1 LKKKSIQLDGPMSY
15 CNWLAYNKN
24 QMASSISE
32 YPLFTDAYIT
42 GEVSEGLG
50 PYQLLNTLA
59 GSASGRSLPGIV
71 LRAAY
76 CLDRWYPDFSKTDTR
91 NYHGGWYTDEIAALV
106 SLSLGIR
113 VKAGDVSR
121 HFDNMTDPLGRP
133 KASRSGS
140 EPVLICD
147 HSNLII
153 PSAAQ
158 PHCLNDVSPLLQV
171 IPSLSKKQAIGLIR
185 AARLYRDAL
194 WIAESEPALAWVMFV
209 SALEVGAG
217 LWHKGG
223 VPAVSKLKAM
233 KPNLF
238 KILEDTGIENLPE
251 RVAEEIADTLGSQKK
266 FINFVVRFIPEPP
279 ERRPLFASIHW
290 ELEQMQAYMK
300 TIYDYRSRALHR
312 GEPFPAPMCQVE
324 TLIEG
329 VLPER
334 PTGLATYSHNSVW
347 LKDDTPMFLH
357 IFEYIT
363 RGVLLNWLKSLQPT
377 TGAS

>member
-1 LKKKSIQLDGPMSY
+1 MSY
-15 CNWLAYNKN
+15 CNWLAHNKN
-24 QMASSISE
+24 PVPYSISE

-42 GEVSEGLG
+42 GEVTEGLG

-71 LRAAY
+71 LRAGF
-76 CLDRWYPDFSKTDTR
+76 CLENWYPPDFSKTDTR
-91 NYHGGWYTDEIAALV
+91 NYHGGWYADEIAALV

-113 VKAGDVSR
+113 VKAGDQSR
-121 HFDNMTDPLGRP
+121 QFDSMIDPLGRP
-133 KASRSGS
+133 KASRSGI

-147 HSNLII
+147 HANLLI

-158 PHCLNDVSPLLQV
+158 PHCLNDVVPFMQV

-185 AARLYRDAL
+185 AARLYQDAL

-223 VPAVSKLKAM
+223 EPAVSKLKAI
-233 KPNLF
+233 KPNLY
-238 KILEDTGIENLPE
+238 KILEDTGIEDLPE

-266 FINFVVRFIPEPP
+266 FINFVMRFIPEPP
-279 ERRPLFASIHW
+279 ERRPVYAFIHW
-290 ELEQMQAYMK
+290 EPEKMQAYMK
-300 TIYDYRSRALHR
+300 IIYDYRSRALHR
-312 GEPFPAPMCQVE
+312 GEPFPAPMCLVE
-324 TLIEG
+324 TSIEG

-334 PTGLATYSHNSVW
+334 PTGLAVYTNNSVW
-347 LKDDTPMFLH
+347 LKEDIPMFLH
-357 IFEYIT
+357 VFEYIT
-363 RGVLLNWLKSLQPT
+363 RGVLLNWMRSLQTSPDIPKQ
-377 TGAS
+377 